1 MDRARLST
9 KSDHPLQRNSFLL
22 MNWIE
27 CGEYTVYSILSLDIA
42 VLQYT
47 AKKRDV
53 SALLGNLSM
62 VNGFVLVN
70 ETLLEYFVNE
80 MVKYMFVHI

>member
-27 CGEYTVYSILSLDIA
+27 WRVYSIQYFEFGHCST
-42 VLQYT
+42 LQYT

-62 VNGFVLVN
+62 VNGFVL
-70 ETLLEYFVNE
+70 LEYFVNE